1 MSSMIG
7 SASALGARSPALSA
21 YGILSPRRKA
31 FSGRALDTP
40 FPAHVPA
47 ILGSSMAPLRDLE
60 LMIQSRYPLI
70 AIETFEEARLERILA
85 EVVTSLRV
93 PFFVW
98 SVTTGLK
105 RYGSLTSIYDSQTPL
120 KALNNVAAM
129 PGEGLFL
136 FKDLHR
142 YFEKPE
148 VVRKLQDLAPS
159 FKMDR
164 RVIVLSAARLVLPAE
179 LQTLAGVFTLDLPG
193 PDELKAIAQRVVAD
207 LSRQRPIRV
216 DLTPADFDRLVERM
230 RGFTEL
236 EAERAIT
243 KTVLRDGALS
253 RNGLE
258 AMVEI
263 KKELLQKEGILEYIA
278 PEENLAE
285 VGGFRNLK
293 TWLAKRKRA
302 FAPEAKGFGLAA
314 PRGILLLGVQGAG
327 KTLVARAIAR
337 EWELPL
343 LKMETGRLYDKFI
356 GESEKNLDKA
366 LRTAEQMAPC
376 VLMIDELEKAL
387 SYSPSGDSD
396 AGLSKRIFGRLL
408 GWLQDRTAPVFVV
421 TTSNN
426 IAELPPELTRKGR
439 FDEIFFVDLPS
450 AEDRKEILA
459 VHLRKRKRDPA
470 AFDLDRLAADSEG
483 FTGAEIQQAIISGL
497 YTAFSRSVELNTDIV
512 LDELRS
518 TKPLS
523 VTRREEI
530 DALRAWAR
538 ERAVIAN

>member
-1 MSSMIG
+1 
-7 SASALGARSPALSA
+7 
-21 YGILSPRRKA
+21 
-31 FSGRALDTP
+31 
-40 FPAHVPA
+40 
-47 ILGSSMAPLRDLE
+47 MAPLRDLE
-60 LMIQSRYPLI
+60 LMIQSHYPLI

-85 EVVTSLRV
+85 EVATSLRV

-105 RYGSLTSIYDSQTPL
+105 RYGYLNSIYDSQTPV

-148 VVRKLQDLAPS
+148 VLRKLQDLAPS

-164 RVIVLSAARLVLPAE
+164 RVIVLSATQLALPAE
-179 LQTLAGVFTLDLPG
+179 LQALAGVFTLDLPG

-216 DLTPADFDRLVERM
+216 DLTPADFDQLVDRM

-243 KTVLRDGALS
+243 KTVLRDGVLS
-253 RNGLE
+253 KSGLE
-258 AMVEI
+258 AIVEI

-302 FAPEAKGFGLAA
+302 FAPEAKRFGLAA

-343 LKMETGRLYDKFI
+343 LKMETGRLYDKYI

-387 SYSPSGDSD
+387 SYSASGDSD

-439 FDEIFFVDLPS
+439 FDEIFFVDLPN
-450 AEDRKEILA
+450 AEERKEIFA
-459 VHLRKRKRDPA
+459 VHLRKRRRDPA
-470 AFDLDRLAADSEG
+470 AFDLELLAVDSEG

-497 YTAFSRSVELNTDIV
+497 YTAFSRSVELSTDIV

-518 TKPLS
+518 TRPLS

-538 ERAVIAN
+538 ERAVMAN

>member
-1 MSSMIG
+1 
-7 SASALGARSPALSA
+7 
-21 YGILSPRRKA
+21 
-31 FSGRALDTP
+31 
-40 FPAHVPA
+40 
-47 ILGSSMAPLRDLE
+47 MAPLRDLE
-60 LMIQSRYPLI
+60 LMIQSHYPLI
-70 AIETFEEARLERILA
+70 AIETSEEARLERILS
-85 EVVTSLRV
+85 EVATSLQI
-93 PFFVW
+93 PFFMW

-105 RYGSLTSIYDSQTPL
+105 RAGSLGSVYDSQAPL
-120 KALNNVAAM
+120 KALNNVGAM

-142 YFEKPE
+142 YFDKPE
-148 VVRKLQDLAPS
+148 IVRKLQDLAPS

-164 RVIVLSAARLVLPAE
+164 RVIVLSAAELTLPVE
-179 LQTLAGVFTLDLPG
+179 LQSLAGVFTLDLPG
-193 PDELKAIAQRVVAD
+193 PDELKAIAQRIVAD
-207 LSRQRPIRV
+207 LSRRRPVRV
-216 DLTPADFDRLVERM
+216 DLAPADFDRLVERM
-230 RGFTEL
+230 KGFTEL

-253 RNGLE
+253 RSGLE

-263 KKELLQKEGILEYIA
+263 KKELLQKEGILEYVA

-293 TWLAKRKRA
+293 AWLAKRHRA
-302 FAPEAKGFGLAA
+302 FAPEAKQFGLAA

-337 EWELPL
+337 EWGLPL
-343 LKMETGRLYDKFI
+343 LTLETGKLYDKFI

-366 LRTAEQMAPC
+366 LRTAEDMAPC

-421 TTSNN
+421 ATSNN

-439 FDEIFFVDLPS
+439 FDEIFFVDLPT
-450 AEDRKEILA
+450 AEDRKEIFA
-459 VHLRKRKRDPA
+459 VHLRKRKREPA
-470 AFDLDRLAADSEG
+470 AFDLERLAASSDG

-497 YTAFSRSVELNTDIV
+497 YTAFSRSVELSTEIL
-512 LDELRS
+512 LDELKS

-530 DALRAWAR
+530 DALRAWASQ
-538 ERAVIAN
+538 RAVMAN

>member
-1 MSSMIG
+1 VKIDHG
-7 SASALGARSPALSA
+7 VVIIRGP
-21 YGILSPRRKA
+21 
-31 FSGRALDTP
+31 GRAGRRTP
-40 FPAHVPA
+40 VSAHLPA
-47 ILGSSMAPLRDLE
+47 ILESGMAPLRDLE
-60 LMIQSRYPLI
+60 LMIQSHYPLI
-70 AIETFEEARLERILA
+70 AIETSEEARLERILA
-85 EVVTSLRV
+85 EVATSLRL
-93 PFFVW
+93 PFFIW

-105 RYGSLTSIYDSQTPL
+105 RFGSLSAIYDSQAPL
-120 KALNNVAAM
+120 KALNNVGAM

-142 YFEKPE
+142 FFDKPE
-148 VVRKLQDLAPS
+148 IVRKLCDLAPS

-164 RVIVLSAARLVLPAE
+164 RVIVLSAAELSLPAE
-179 LQTLAGVFTLDLPG
+179 LETLAGTFTIDLPSA
-193 PDELKAIAQRVVAD
+193 DELKTITRRVVAD
-207 LSRQRPIRV
+207 LSRLRPVRI
-216 DLTPADFDRLVERM
+216 DLAPDDFDQLVERM
-230 RGFTEL
+230 KGFTEL

-253 RNGLE
+253 RSGLE

-263 KKELLQKEGILEYIA
+263 KKELLQKEGILEYLA

-293 TWLAKRKRA
+293 AWLAKRKRA
-302 FAPEAKGFGLAA
+302 FAPEAKKFGLAA

-337 EWELPL
+337 EWALPL
-343 LKMETGRLYDKFI
+343 LKMETGKLYDKYV
-356 GESEKNLDKA
+356 GESEKNLEKA
-366 LRTAEQMAPC
+366 LRTAEHMAPC

-450 AEDRKEILA
+450 AEDRKEIFA

-470 AFDLDRLAADSEG
+470 AFDLDRLAAGSDG

-497 YTAFSRSVELNTDIV
+497 YTAFSRSAELSSEIL
-512 LDELRS
+512 LDELKS
-518 TKPLS
+518 TRPLS
-523 VTRREEI
+523 VTRKEEI

-538 ERAVIAN
+538 ERAVTAN

>member
-1 MSSMIG
+1 
-7 SASALGARSPALSA
+7 
-21 YGILSPRRKA
+21 
-31 FSGRALDTP
+31 
-40 FPAHVPA
+40 
-47 ILGSSMAPLRDLE
+47 MAPLRDLE
-60 LMIQSRYPLI
+60 LMIQSHYPLI
-70 AIETFEEARLERILA
+70 AIDTSEEARLERILA
-85 EVVTSLRV
+85 EVATSLRV
-93 PFFVW
+93 PFFMW

-105 RYGSLTSIYDSQTPL
+105 RYGSLNSIYDSHAPL
-120 KALNNVAAM
+120 KALNNVGAM

-142 YFEKPE
+142 YFDKPE
-148 VVRKLQDLAPS
+148 IVRKLRDLAPS

-164 RVIVLSAARLVLPAE
+164 RVIVLSAAQLSLPTE
-179 LQTLAGVFTLDLPG
+179 LQTLAGTFTLDLPS

-207 LSRQRPIRV
+207 LSRRRPVRM
-216 DLTPADFDRLVERM
+216 DLAPDDFDRLVERM
-230 RGFTEL
+230 KGFTEL

-253 RNGLE
+253 RSGLE

-285 VGGFRNLK
+285 VGGFKNLK
-293 TWLAKRKRA
+293 AWLAKRKRA
-302 FAPEAKGFGLAA
+302 FAPEAKKFGLAA

-343 LKMETGRLYDKFI
+343 LKMETGKLYDKYV
-356 GESEKNLDKA
+356 GESEKNLEKA
-366 LRTAEQMAPC
+366 LRTAEHMAPC
-376 VLMIDELEKAL
+376 ILMIDELEKAL

-439 FDEIFFVDLPS
+439 FDEIFFVDLPT
-450 AEDRKEILA
+450 AEERKEIFA

-470 AFDLDRLAADSEG
+470 SFDLNRLAAGSDG

-497 YTAFSRSVELNTDIV
+497 YTAFSRSAELSTEIL
-512 LDELRS
+512 LDELGA
-518 TKPLS
+518 TQPLS
-523 VTRREEI
+523 VTRKEEI
-530 DALRAWAR
+530 DALREWAR
-538 ERAVIAN
+538 ERAVTAN